1 MFAKGFEMK
10 ANKNPSRNKNKIEPL
25 AIFEVHLDNETKLTQ
40 QISHVT
46 EMINGC

>member
-1 MFAKGFEMK
+1 MFAEGFEVK
-10 ANKNPSRNKNKIEPL
+10 ANKNPVQKQTWNRAL
-25 AIFEVHLDNETKLTQ
+25 VIFEVHLDNETKRTQ